1 MIIRYIFVCYYYQ
14 VNLASDIIG
23 TGLVT
28 SGDKVIGIECLP
40 EMNFGWHSNT
50 ER

>member
-1 MIIRYIFVCYYYQ
+1 MCCYYYQ

-28 SGDKVIGIECLP
+28 SDDKVIGIECMLTRD
-40 EMNFGWHSNT
+40 ELGCHSNM